1 MKNIKD
7 MTITALM
14 TALICVLGP
23 FSLPIGPVPIA
34 LTNFV
39 IFITLYVIGMKRGL
53 IAVALYLL
61 IGLIGLPVFSGFG
74 AGIGKLVGPTGGYL
88 IGYLPMAL
96 MAGAAIDIFW
106 KNRPI
111 SIAAMT
117 LSTVVLYIIGTA
129 WLAHT
134 QGITF
139 MAALMVG
146 VVPFAAEDFL
156 KIVLCAAIGP
166 VLKERVDS
174 ITSQPSLT

>member
-96 MAGAAIDIFW
+96 MAVMQHCRDDAFNCRSLYHRYRVACPYSGNYLYGGADGRRSAVCRRGLFE
-106 KNRPI
+106 N
-111 SIAAMT
+111 S
-117 LSTVVLYIIGTA
+117 
-129 WLAHT
+129 
-134 QGITF
+134 
-139 MAALMVG
+139 
-146 VVPFAAEDFL
+146 
-156 KIVLCAAIGP
+156 P
-166 VLKERVDS
+166 VRRHRSGAKRESR
-174 ITSQPSLT
+174 